1 VTGIIDVHC
10 HVMPAELPAL
20 PAGVDPQ
27 RWPYLRCDGGHRVM
41 EIGGAA
47 YRRFD
52 ERNWSVERRIADM
65 DAAGVARQ
73 VLSPLPELLS
83 YWFAAPAA
91 AEMARHVN
99 GAIAAMVA
107 RAPDRF
113 AGLAMVPLQDPDRAA
128 AMVAGL
134 AADGFLGVEI
144 GSNIDGI
151 SPAGARFDAFYTA
164 LREAGLAL
172 FVHGVRP
179 AAADRLI
186 GHAALPAIIG
196 VPMDT
201 ALCLAS
207 MISTDILARH
217 PGLRLGFSHG
227 GGAIGSL
234 LGRFSHVHAVMPE
247 LAAACP
253 APLAAASRFFYD
265 LLTFDAEYTRFL
277 LGLLGPEQ
285 FFVGTDYPAGGMGL
299 MRPAQFL
306 DTLQVAPA
314 WRHALAQGNARRF
327 LGIPEIGGRA

>member
-10 HVMPAELPAL
+10 HVVPAKLPAL

-27 RWPYLRCDGGHRVM
+27 RWPCLRCDGGHRVM

-52 ERNWSVERRIADM
+52 NRNWSVERRITDM
-65 DAAGVARQ
+65 DQSGVARQ

-99 GAIAAMVA
+99 GAIAQMMA
-107 RAPDRF
+107 RVPDRF
-113 AGLAMVPLQDPDRAA
+113 AGLAMVPLQDPDLAA
-128 AMVAGL
+128 AMVLGL
-134 AADGFLGVEI
+134 RSDGFSGVEI
-144 GSNIDGI
+144 GSNIDGT
-151 SPAGARFDAFYTA
+151 SPADARFDAFYTA
-164 LREAGLAL
+164 LRQTGLAL

-179 AAADRLI
+179 AAAERLI
-186 GHAALPAIIG
+186 GHTALPAIIG

-201 ALCLAS
+201 AACVAS
-207 MISTDILARH
+207 MITTDILARH
-217 PGLRLGFSHG
+217 PGLRIGFSHG

-234 LGRFSHVHAVMPE
+234 LGRFDHVHTVMPD

-253 APLAAASRFFYD
+253 APLPAASRFFYD

-277 LGLLGPEQ
+277 LSKLGSEP

-299 MRPAQFL
+299 MRPAEFL
-306 DTLQVAPA
+306 DALQVAPA
-314 WRHALAQGNARRF
+314 CRDALAQGNARRF
-327 LGIPEIGGRA
+327 LGMPEIGART